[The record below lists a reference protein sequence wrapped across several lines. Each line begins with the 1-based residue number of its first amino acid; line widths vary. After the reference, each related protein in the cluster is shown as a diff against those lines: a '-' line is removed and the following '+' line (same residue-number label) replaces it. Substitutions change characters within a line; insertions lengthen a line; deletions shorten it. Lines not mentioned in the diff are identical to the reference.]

1 MTPICERMRDK
12 DRTLEYLKRDFQEN
26 CTDLR
31 MLNVDGIYDSLRED
45 PGFQGVLHRMK
56 FPG

>member
-12 DRTLEYLKRDFQEN
+12 DRTLEYLERDFQQN

-31 MLNVDGIYDSLRED
+31 MLNVDRIYDSLRED
-45 PGFQGVLHRMK
+45 PGFQGVLRRMQ